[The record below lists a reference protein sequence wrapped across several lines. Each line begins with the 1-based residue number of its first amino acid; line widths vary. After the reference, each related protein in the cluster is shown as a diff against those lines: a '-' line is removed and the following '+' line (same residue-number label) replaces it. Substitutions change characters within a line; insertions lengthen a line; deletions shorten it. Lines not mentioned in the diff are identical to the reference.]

1 MAFDGFHR
9 ARSSSRDDRIDYDPD
24 EYQRGRQRIDLKLK
38 GTFERIFE
46 KYAKD
51 FTGVGD
57 EIDMETG
64 EVVVNN
70 GHLTYMQHERDTG
83 KSASSRFVRAF
94 AEELEVEDGDEDN
107 VDDDV
112 EDPAELPEEEPEEE
126 DDDSQEEDDE
136 QEEDVSDDEDGD
148 YEDAAVD
155 AGDEQSGDESDDLGR
170 DHDELALDPR
180 LAQPTQSDV
189 RVSHEQQYH
198 NTSVVPS
205 TEVAHSLPQISI
217 ADSLNQLVPHQDAE
231 GRVDPEAI
239 HQLGQSI
246 ANQIADFLMRATSL
260 NRQPHFPGQPQG
272 IWSAPALPEDAF
284 NPPNYLDN
292 RANALT
298 PAPHRAPSVWD
309 SPSGG
314 QSLWAPTA
322 SRPKKRRRLLKHTE
336 TSFDLDPALT
346 DDATFSDAANSRNR
360 VRQNRGYSREED
372 DLIKRLKEINGLT
385 WQQITAHMPGR
396 TMGGL
401 SGRYTRVLKDLPRP
415 VMIKREIIE
424 IMDGEDDEL
433 STPGPS
439 HTAASPG
446 MSPFR
451 TPLLRRAMDKQIAR
465 HGDNGEIPI
474 TIGDEGDD
482 TDSQRDSSAPP
493 PAELFSDGQGGHYR
507 RHPITGVAAPTLYMS
522 DTPEVATLEPVK
534 NKRVPKEKYFPH
546 GPAGFYR
553 TFDTSDPKV
562 GSFGML
568 RTDSP
573 STHVAQEHNLNF
585 FGPTSG
591 FGVLRMEQPKQ
602 SKKKKRRSSAKASN
616 ESEAP
621 RRTSDER
628 QYNQEK
634 SDRRFNQSN
643 PTTYTYPAP
652 QLRDRL
658 ANTPTSTI
666 NLFARAEQYL
676 RAKGL
681 TAAGMTTSQLISSL
695 QANQRANPT
704 AARSSNTGSS
714 TNMMPPPP
722 PRSRFEP
729 VFEESSPMHPP
740 HPPPPYS
747 ANPPLRA
754 STPPRRTE
762 PMVID
767 TENDGDISDSS
778 ATVDTPATA
787 TRYADSPVTT
797 AHDGPYFLS
806 NLPPPPSPFMPA
818 PQAQMRMPSSSPLS
832 SPPPAPSPAPSQS
845 SSNESQRR
853 SVRSSTRQAT
863 KKSLQP
869 SESVRSA
876 ETSLPT
882 PKPAIRNIA
891 LAATPKTPVVRY
903 GTPLKETVGRKEML
917 RKRVLA
923 EPGDGSE
930 DELA

>member
-1 MAFDGFHR
+1 MA
-9 ARSSSRDDRIDYDPD
+9 SSRDDRIDYDPD

-64 EVVVNN
+64 EVV
-70 GHLTYMQHERDTG
+70 
-83 KSASSRFVRAF
+83 
-94 AEELEVEDGDEDN
+94 
-107 VDDDV
+107 
-112 EDPAELPEEEPEEE
+112 
-126 DDDSQEEDDE
+126 
-136 QEEDVSDDEDGD
+136 
-148 YEDAAVD
+148 
-155 AGDEQSGDESDDLGR
+155 
-170 DHDELALDPR
+170 
-180 LAQPTQSDV
+180 
-189 RVSHEQQYH
+189 QYH

-284 NPPNYLDN
+284 NPPNYLAN

-314 QSLWAPTA
+314 QSLWAPAA

-474 TIGDEGDD
+474 TIGGEGDD

-522 DTPEVATLEPVK
+522 DTPEVATPEPVK

-591 FGVLRMEQPKQ
+591 FGVLRMEQPKL

-722 PRSRFEP
+722 ARSRFEP
-729 VFEESSPMHPP
+729 VFEESSPVHPP

-787 TRYADSPVTT
+787 TRYADSPVMT

-845 SSNESQRR
+845 SSNESPRR

-869 SESVRSA
+869 SGSVRPA

-882 PKPAIRNIA
+882 PKPAIRNSA

-923 EPGDGSE
+923 EPDDGSE

>member
-70 GHLTYMQHERDTG
+70 GHLT
-83 KSASSRFVRAF
+83 
-94 AEELEVEDGDEDN
+94 
-107 VDDDV
+107 
-112 EDPAELPEEEPEEE
+112 
-126 DDDSQEEDDE
+126 
-136 QEEDVSDDEDGD
+136 
-148 YEDAAVD
+148 
-155 AGDEQSGDESDDLGR
+155 
-170 DHDELALDPR
+170 
-180 LAQPTQSDV
+180 
-189 RVSHEQQYH
+189 HEQQYH

-522 DTPEVATLEPVK
+522 DTPEVATPEPVK

-704 AARSSNTGSS
+704 AARSSNTGSP

-722 PRSRFEP
+722 ARSRFEP
-729 VFEESSPMHPP
+729 VFEESSPVHPP

-853 SVRSSTRQAT
+853 SVRSSTRQVT

-869 SESVRSA
+869 SEPVRSA

-882 PKPAIRNIA
+882 PKPVIRNIA
-891 LAATPKTPVVRY
+891 LAATPRTPVVRY

-923 EPGDGSE
+923 EPDDGSE

>member
-1 MAFDGFHR
+1 MA
-9 ARSSSRDDRIDYDPD
+9 SSRDDRIDYDPD

-70 GHLTYMQHERDTG
+70 GHLT
-83 KSASSRFVRAF
+83 
-94 AEELEVEDGDEDN
+94 
-107 VDDDV
+107 
-112 EDPAELPEEEPEEE
+112 
-126 DDDSQEEDDE
+126 
-136 QEEDVSDDEDGD
+136 
-148 YEDAAVD
+148 
-155 AGDEQSGDESDDLGR
+155 
-170 DHDELALDPR
+170 
-180 LAQPTQSDV
+180 
-189 RVSHEQQYH
+189 HEQQYH

-260 NRQPHFPGQPQG
+260 TRQPHFPGQPQG

-522 DTPEVATLEPVK
+522 DTPEVATPEPVK

-546 GPAGFYR
+546 GSAGFYR

-602 SKKKKRRSSAKASN
+602 SKKKKRRSNAKASN

-643 PTTYTYPAP
+643 PSTYTYPAP

-722 PRSRFEP
+722 ARSRFEP
-729 VFEESSPMHPP
+729 VFEESSPVHPP

-853 SVRSSTRQAT
+853 NVRSSTRQAT

-876 ETSLPT
+876 GTSLPT
-882 PKPAIRNIA
+882 PKPAIRNSA

-923 EPGDGSE
+923 EPDDGSE

>member
-70 GHLTYMQHERDTG
+70 GHLT
-83 KSASSRFVRAF
+83 
-94 AEELEVEDGDEDN
+94 
-107 VDDDV
+107 
-112 EDPAELPEEEPEEE
+112 
-126 DDDSQEEDDE
+126 
-136 QEEDVSDDEDGD
+136 
-148 YEDAAVD
+148 
-155 AGDEQSGDESDDLGR
+155 
-170 DHDELALDPR
+170 
-180 LAQPTQSDV
+180 
-189 RVSHEQQYH
+189 HEQQYH

-424 IMDGEDDEL
+424 IMDGEDDGL

-522 DTPEVATLEPVK
+522 DTPEVATPEPVK

-722 PRSRFEP
+722 ARSRFEP
-729 VFEESSPMHPP
+729 VFEESSPVHPP

-882 PKPAIRNIA
+882 PKPAIKNIA
-891 LAATPKTPVVRY
+891 LAATPKTPVVHY

-923 EPGDGSE
+923 EPDDGSE

>member
-70 GHLTYMQHERDTG
+70 GHLT
-83 KSASSRFVRAF
+83 
-94 AEELEVEDGDEDN
+94 
-107 VDDDV
+107 
-112 EDPAELPEEEPEEE
+112 
-126 DDDSQEEDDE
+126 
-136 QEEDVSDDEDGD
+136 
-148 YEDAAVD
+148 
-155 AGDEQSGDESDDLGR
+155 
-170 DHDELALDPR
+170 
-180 LAQPTQSDV
+180 
-189 RVSHEQQYH
+189 HEQQYH

-522 DTPEVATLEPVK
+522 DTPEVATPEPVK

-722 PRSRFEP
+722 ARSRFEP
-729 VFEESSPMHPP
+729 VFEESSPVHPP

-845 SSNESQRR
+845 SSNERQRR

-869 SESVRSA
+869 SGSVRPA

-882 PKPAIRNIA
+882 PKPAIRNSA

-923 EPGDGSE
+923 EPDDGSE

>member
-64 EVVVNN
+64 EIIVNN
-70 GHLTYMQHERDTG
+70 GHLT
-83 KSASSRFVRAF
+83 
-94 AEELEVEDGDEDN
+94 
-107 VDDDV
+107 
-112 EDPAELPEEEPEEE
+112 
-126 DDDSQEEDDE
+126 
-136 QEEDVSDDEDGD
+136 
-148 YEDAAVD
+148 
-155 AGDEQSGDESDDLGR
+155 
-170 DHDELALDPR
+170 
-180 LAQPTQSDV
+180 
-189 RVSHEQQYH
+189 HEQQYH

-292 RANALT
+292 RGNALT

-424 IMDGEDDEL
+424 IMDGEDDQL

-446 MSPFR
+446 ASPFR

-522 DTPEVATLEPVK
+522 DTPEVATPEPVK

-722 PRSRFEP
+722 ARSRFEP
-729 VFEESSPMHPP
+729 VFEESSPVHPP

-787 TRYADSPVTT
+787 TRYADSPVMT

-853 SVRSSTRQAT
+853 SMRSSTRQAI

-869 SESVRSA
+869 SEPVRSA
-876 ETSLPT
+876 ETSLRT

-923 EPGDGSE
+923 EPDDGSE

>member
-70 GHLTYMQHERDTG
+70 GHLT
-83 KSASSRFVRAF
+83 
-94 AEELEVEDGDEDN
+94 
-107 VDDDV
+107 
-112 EDPAELPEEEPEEE
+112 
-126 DDDSQEEDDE
+126 
-136 QEEDVSDDEDGD
+136 
-148 YEDAAVD
+148 
-155 AGDEQSGDESDDLGR
+155 
-170 DHDELALDPR
+170 
-180 LAQPTQSDV
+180 
-189 RVSHEQQYH
+189 HEQQYH

-522 DTPEVATLEPVK
+522 DTPEVDTPEPVK

-704 AARSSNTGSS
+704 AARSSNTGSP

-722 PRSRFEP
+722 ARSRFEP
-729 VFEESSPMHPP
+729 VFEESSPVHPP

-853 SVRSSTRQAT
+853 SVRSSTRQVT

-869 SESVRSA
+869 SEPVRSA

-882 PKPAIRNIA
+882 PKPVIRNIA
-891 LAATPKTPVVRY
+891 LAATPRTPVVRY

-923 EPGDGSE
+923 EPDDGSE